1 MCLETALVAAGM
13 SAATA
18 STVSSAIG
26 FAGTALSAIGSIQS
40 GNAQARA
47 AEYNAQAAQNQA
59 AAQEAQ
65 QRRQA
70 ARVMAS
76 GRANAAASG
85 IEMDGSPLEVMA
97 DSAANAEL
105 DALTIRYGGQVRADQ
120 ERMRGS
126 MARQAGYMGAASS
139 LLMGM
144 GQASRGPR
152 APNVPD
158 PAPKPS
164 PSPLSVG

>member
-18 STVSSAIG
+18 STVASGVGFIGTGISALG
-26 FAGTALSAIGSIQS
+26 AIQG
-40 GNAQARA
+40 GNQQARA
-47 AEYNAQAAQNQA
+47 AEFNAQAAQNQA

-70 ARVMAS
+70 ARVMGQ
-76 GRANAAASG
+76 GRANVAASG

-144 GQASRGPR
+144 GQASRGSR
-152 APNVPD
+152 APNVP
-158 PAPKPS
+158 PQTPT
-164 PSPLSVG
+164 PSPLAVG